1 MPGRASDVVLAMWSA
16 FAAEDGEAGFA
27 YFHPRIEWHGT
38 VGGLTEGDTQRGQP
52 SAVAGFADMLRDWS
66 SYVVELHGLLDVSD
80 DEVVV
85 FVRESMAGRS
95 SGLETTTESA
105 LIFTVADGMVVRVR
119 PFLDVGQ
126 ARAAAGVDPSVQ
138 PRPVEIGPVDF
149 GRLGER
155 VRTEP

>member
-1 MPGRASDVVLAMWSA
+1 MWSA

-27 YFHPRIEWHGT
+27 YFHPEIEWHGT

-66 SYVVELHGLLDVSD
+66 HYVVELHGLLDVSD
-80 DEVVV
+80 DEVVA
-85 FVRESMAGRS
+85 FVRESMAGRL
-95 SGLETTTESA
+95 SGLATTTDSA
-105 LIFTVADGMVVRVR
+105 LIFTVADGLVIRVR
-119 PFLDVGQ
+119 PFLDASQ
-126 ARAAAGVDPSVQ
+126 AVAAAGLDPAAQ
-138 PRPVEIGPVDF
+138 PRPVAAGAVDF